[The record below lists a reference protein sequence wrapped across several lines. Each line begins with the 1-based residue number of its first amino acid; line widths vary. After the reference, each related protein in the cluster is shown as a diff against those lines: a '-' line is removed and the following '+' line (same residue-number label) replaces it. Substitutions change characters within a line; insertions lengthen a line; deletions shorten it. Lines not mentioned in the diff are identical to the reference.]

1 MMRLRMLLRD
11 RNGAGAA
18 EFALVLPLL
27 MLLIFGLIDAG
38 RLAFE
43 YNQAVKA
50 THIGARY
57 IVVTNMLAP
66 GLASA
71 SYLGVDPDGGGPAGP
86 LTQGDRIP
94 ASVLGTVTCTST
106 SCTCTTTPCPALG
119 TFNTTN
125 FNAMVARMRAMRA
138 SIENADVTVAYS
150 GSGLGFAG
158 DPNGMDVAPLVT
170 VSLQNVQFRPLFLF
184 GLVPF
189 NLPDFRTT
197 LTAED
202 SSGTESN

>member
-1 MMRLRMLLRD
+1 MTRRLLHD
-11 RNGAGAA
+11 RSGAGAA

-27 MLLIFGLIDAG
+27 ILLIFGLIDAG
-38 RLAFE
+38 RLAWE
-43 YNQAVKA
+43 YNQAAKA
-50 THIGARY
+50 TQIGARY
-57 IVVTNMLAP
+57 IAVTNMLAP

-94 ASVLGTVTCTST
+94 ASALGVVRCTST
-106 SCTCTTTPCPALG
+106 SCTCQTTPCPSLG
-119 TFNTTN
+119 TFNSTN
-125 FNAMVARMRAMRA
+125 FTAMVARMRAMRA
-138 SIENADVTVAYS
+138 SIENTDVTVDYS
-150 GSGLGFAG
+150 GSGLGYAG
-158 DPNGMDVAPLVT
+158 DPNGMDISPLVT
-170 VSLQNVQFRPLFLF
+170 VSLQNVEFRPLFLF

-197 LTAED
+197 LPVED